1 MSTRATIHQLADHLI
16 NQIAAGE
23 VIERPA
29 AALKE
34 IMENSLDAGAT
45 RINVELAQGGI
56 KLLRVTDN
64 GCGIPKEELP
74 LALSRHA
81 TSKIRRLEDLES
93 VSSLGFRGEGLA
105 SIASVSRLTLTS
117 RPADSDCAY
126 QIMAVD
132 GRLHAVEPAAHAL
145 GSSIEVVDIYFN
157 TPVRRKFLK
166 SESTEF
172 AHHLAVFE
180 RLALACPHVEMTLK
194 HNAKW
199 VHQLPAGTPETRIFA
214 LLGDEFAEHAL
225 PVTHTLGDMTLTGL
239 VIAPSVAS
247 GSRNRQYFYVN
258 GRFVRDKTVQH
269 ALKQAYADVLH
280 HDKQPSYVLFMTLNP
295 AEVDVNIHPTKTEVR
310 FRSTQSVHQ
319 LIYQGLNAVLAQGK
333 FGGKL
338 GIVAN
343 LGHSNPSDNDRD
355 QSNDKANDQASNA
368 ALDIPFD
375 LASTTLPSL
384 NQAAHGNPFADSRPS
399 AKPPSTGRLPFQ
411 KQAYSSNTPT
421 RREVQE
427 SLASY
432 QTLYATEIPLQATA
446 ETPAHADMPR
456 LGYALAQLHGI
467 YILAE
472 TATGLIIVDMHA
484 AHERVVYEQL
494 KTAYDQANIPTQ
506 ALLLP
511 VTLSA
516 DAFEVATVE
525 SSAEALR
532 ALGLELAM
540 LSPTQLTIRAL
551 PLWLNEAQAVP
562 LVRALL
568 ADIKSYGLSRALTE
582 KRNELLATMAC
593 HGAVRANRQLTLAEM
608 NALLRDMEK
617 TERADQCNHGRPTW
631 TAFSLA
637 QLDAL
642 FLRGQ

>member
-1 MSTRATIHQLADHLI
+1 MSTRAIIQPLADHLI

-105 SIASVSRLTLTS
+105 SIASVSRLTLTT

-180 RLALACPHVEMTLK
+180 RLALACPHVEMSLK

-199 VHQLPAGTPETRIFA
+199 VHQLPAGTAEARIFA

-225 PVTHTLGDMTLTGL
+225 PVAHTLGDMTLTGL

-310 FRSTQSVHQ
+310 FRAPQGVHQ

-338 GIVAN
+338 GIAAN
-343 LGHSNPSDNDRD
+343 LDHSNLG
-355 QSNDKANDQASNA
+355 DKASDA

-375 LASTTLPSL
+375 LASATLPSL
-384 NQAAHGNPFADSRPS
+384 NPAAHGNPFIGMPSAS

-411 KQAYSSNTPT
+411 TPAYPSNPT

-432 QTLYATEIPLQATA
+432 QTLYATEIPLQAHA
-446 ETPAHADMPR
+446 ETPAHVDVPR

-525 SSAEALR
+525 TSAEALR
-532 ALGLELAM
+532 ALGLDLAM

-562 LVRALL
+562 VVRALL

>member
-1 MSTRATIHQLADHLI
+1 MLTRATIQPLADHLI

-45 RINVELAQGGI
+45 RIHVELAQGGI

-132 GRLHAVEPAAHAL
+132 GRLHPVEPAAHAL

-199 VHQLPAGTPETRIFA
+199 VHQLSAGTTEARIFA
-214 LLGDEFAEHAL
+214 MLGDEFAEHAL
-225 PVTHTLGDMTLTGL
+225 PVAHTLGDMTLTGL
-239 VIAPSVAS
+239 VIAPSVAN

-333 FGGKL
+333 FG
-338 GIVAN
+338 IAAN
-343 LGHSNPSDNDRD
+343 LEHSSPSKNGH
-355 QSNDKANDQASNA
+355 DKPNNE

-384 NQAAHGNPFADSRPS
+384 HQAAHGNPFVGKQLPNT
-399 AKPPSTGRLPFQ
+399 KQPSTGRLPFQ
-411 KQAYSSNTPT
+411 TQPYQSPPRV
-421 RREVQE
+421 RRDVQE
-427 SLASY
+427 ALSSY
-432 QTLYATEIPLQATA
+432 QTLYATEIPLQAT
-446 ETPAHADMPR
+446 ETTTHADMPR

-472 TATGLIIVDMHA
+472 SATGLIVIDMHA

-494 KTAYDQANIPTQ
+494 KTAYDEANIPTQ

-516 DAFEVATVE
+516 DAFEVATIE

-532 ALGLELAM
+532 ALGLDLAM
-540 LSPTQLTIRAL
+540 LSPTQLSIRGL

-562 LVRALL
+562 VVRALL
-568 ADIKSYGLSRALTE
+568 ADIKSYGISRALTE
-582 KRNELLATMAC
+582 KRNELLASMAC
-593 HGAVRANRQLTLAEM
+593 HGSVRANRQLTVAEM

>member
-34 IMENSLDAGAT
+34 IMENCLDAGAT
-45 RINVELAQGGI
+45 RINVELAQGGM

-338 GIVAN
+338 SISENNHKSSSDNA
-343 LGHSNPSDNDRD
+343 SDNDT
-355 QSNDKANDQASNA
+355 

-384 NQAAHGNPFADSRPS
+384 NPAAHGNPFIGMQSTN
-399 AKPPSTGRLPFQ
+399 AKPPSMVRLPFQ
-411 KQAYSSNTPT
+411 TQAYPSKTTT
-421 RREVQE
+421 RREAQE

-432 QTLYATEIPLQATA
+432 QTLYATEIPLQTSA
-446 ETPAHADMPR
+446 EIPAHNDVPR
-456 LGYALAQLHGI
+456 LGYALAQLQGI

-472 TATGLIIVDMHA
+472 TSTGLIIVDMHA

-525 SSAEALR
+525 SSAEALH

-562 LVRALL
+562 VVRALL

-593 HGAVRANRQLTLAEM
+593 HGAVRANRQLTVAEM